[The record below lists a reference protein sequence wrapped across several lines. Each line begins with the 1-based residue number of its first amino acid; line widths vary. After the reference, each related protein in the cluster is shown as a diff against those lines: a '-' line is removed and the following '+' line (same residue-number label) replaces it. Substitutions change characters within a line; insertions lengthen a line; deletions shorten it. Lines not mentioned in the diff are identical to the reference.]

1 MKKILLRTLL
11 LGGLLGA
18 SAGSVAQG
26 YFEVI
31 PYYGNDPFVF
41 CTFGVPTDCWLP
53 LNPVTG
59 AFTVTNWYCFN
70 PVSAAQYVR
79 VCPHAFISVG
89 QARQPRSKDVPI
101 QTV

>member
-1 MKKILLRTLL
+1 MKKTLLRTLL
-11 LGGLLGA
+11 LGAQLSA

-26 YFEVI
+26 YYEAI

-41 CTFGVPTDCWLP
+41 CTFGVPMDCWLP

-59 AFTVTNWYCFN
+59 AFTVTNGYCFN

-89 QARQPRSKDVPI
+89 QVSQPGTKDVPI
-101 QTV
+101 QAV